1 VVQMAGEWWR
11 LAVPLPAE
19 FDNTTGETIGLSLA
33 RVVARG
39 LSESAASVEVVYDA
53 QAAAQI
59 LGAKVHRQRHPV
71 RRAVRKATT
80 SSASTEWW
88 VRSHQEERE
97 GETEATTAQSDKE
110 RRIEGNEMA
119 DEGAK
124 HGARMSAEGKRA
136 SLPMDI
142 EEAYG
147 VYKKNG
153 GQGRPELQWRIHK
166 PEHWREPR
174 RLHPRMEELLKE
186 FPGEILT
193 TVPLHL
199 EMWHPTLQACGRCEK
214 KEEATTRFR
223 CPCFRATWREAVHLQ
238 GRKWWVHDGS
248 ELRISSR
255 YPTSSTTIA
264 AEGEGTHDWA
274 AVPREGSEQHAALE
288 RVEIRS
294 WARVVRQFQNMTD
307 KA

>member
-1 VVQMAGEWWR
+1 M
-11 LAVPLPAE
+11 
-19 FDNTTGETIGLSLA
+19 
-33 RVVARG
+33 
-39 LSESAASVEVVYDA
+39 
-53 QAAAQI
+53 
-59 LGAKVHRQRHPV
+59 
-71 RRAVRKATT
+71 

-88 VRSHQEERE
+88 VRSHQDEEV
-97 GETEATTAQSDKE
+97 GETEAAKVQSDKE
-110 RRIEGNEMA
+110 RRVQGNDLA

-124 HGARMSAEGKRA
+124 YGARMSAEGKRA

-186 FPGEILT
+186 FPGEMLT

-199 EMWHPTLQACGRCEK
+199 EMWHPTLQACGRCER

-223 CPCFRATWREAVHLQ
+223 CPHCGHESPDSDKTREHWRQTGHYVSTNPDAPAHIRSFHFEAAVSRPLALLAEEFCNAENEFHATGSQESRRTFKQKREA
-238 GRKWWVHDGS
+238 RAWVI
-248 ELRISSR
+248 ERQ
-255 YPTSSTTIA
+255 TIN
-264 AEGEGTHDWA
+264 T
-274 AVPREGSEQHAALE
+274 
-288 RVEIRS
+288 
-294 WARVVRQFQNMTD
+294 
-307 KA
+307 